1 MFKVNNTESGVKA
14 FLGGFKA
21 EDIAAKVQ
29 ECREGQCSC
38 ACDPE
43 MMKKIEKIEVAAEDN
58 GASITITGEVKAE
71 ELEPMMKGC
80 LYEA

>member
-1 MFKVNNTESGVKA
+1 MLSVKNINNGVKA

-29 ECREGQCSC
+29 ECRDGQCGC
-38 ACDPE
+38 ACDPQ
-43 MMKKIEKIEVAAEDN
+43 MMAKIENIEVSTEEN
-58 GASITITGEVKAE
+58 GASITITGDVKAE

-80 LYEA
+80 LL

>member
-1 MFKVNNTESGVKA
+1 MMFKVNNTESGVKA

-29 ECREGQCSC
+29 ECRDGQCSC
-38 ACDPE
+38 ACDPK
-43 MMKKIEKIEVAAEDN
+43 MMAKIENIEVAAEEN
-58 GASITITGEVKAE
+58 GASITITGDVKAE

-80 LYEA
+80 LL